1 MWEEKSQRM
10 ATAKTIPT
18 TSATPPQK
26 DPTFRV
32 YTSSQAA
39 TYAQNRGA
47 YPKELYDFILR
58 RHAETGGQ
66 FNQLLD
72 VGCGPGNAIRD
83 LAHFDAATGCDP
95 GHEMI
100 ATAAQLGGSTRSGGA
115 ITWRVSSAEELRQAS
130 GLPDASVDLLS
141 AATAAHWFDMGPF
154 WREAAALVKPGGSVA
169 LFAKTRMYSH
179 PENPAHQAVQQ
190 ILDDYEKNVIGPH
203 MMPGNWVL
211 RRFFADL
218 ELPWQTDAAQTAF
231 AEAKFERYKWNDY
244 SLDGPDGKDF
254 FGGSEVVPLER
265 LYDLLSTAAPATRW
279 REAHPEDAE
288 TERDCV
294 RALTTRLKEVSGKDE
309 LRLTQGL
316 ALLFFKK
323 AGA

>member
-1 MWEEKSQRM
+1 M
-10 ATAKTIPT
+10 ATLKTVQVPGT
-18 TSATPPQK
+18 TTPQK

-39 TYAQNRGA
+39 TYAQNRGS
-47 YPKELYDFILR
+47 YPKELYEFILR
-58 RHAETGGQ
+58 RHSDTGGG
-66 FNQLLD
+66 FAQLLD
-72 VGCGPGNAIRD
+72 VGCGPGNAMRD
-83 LAHFDAATGCDP
+83 LAPHFDAATGCDP

-100 ATAAQLGGSTRSGGA
+100 ATAAKLGGSTRSGAA
-115 ITWRVSSAEELRQAS
+115 ISWRVSSAEELWQAS
-130 GLPDASVDLLS
+130 GLAEASVDLLT
-141 AATAAHWFDMGPF
+141 AATAAHWFDMAPF
-154 WREAAALVKPGGSVA
+154 WREAAAIVKPGGSVA

-179 PENPAHQAVQQ
+179 PENPAHEAVQQ
-190 ILDDYEKNVIGPH
+190 ALDDYEKNVIGPH

-218 ELPWQTDAAQTAF
+218 ELPWQSDPTQMAF
-231 AEAKFERYKWNDY
+231 DEARFERYKWNDY

-254 FGGSEVVPLER
+254 FGGSQVVPLER

-279 REAHPEDAE
+279 REAHPEDTE

-294 RALTTRLKEVSGKDE
+294 RALTTRLKEISGRDE

-316 ALLFFKK
+316 AFLLFKR
-323 AGA
+323 AAN